1 MSTNYIQ
8 PGEVLDYTA
17 GADIASGAVV
27 VMDSLVGVAL
37 KAIANGATGP
47 VKVRGVFELPKLST
61 DTINQGQVVY
71 WDAGNSRITETAST
85 HAVAGRAAA
94 ASGSGVTTC
103 RVLLN
108 V

>member
-8 PGEVLDYTA
+8 PGNVLDHTPGSA
-17 GADIASGAVV
+17 IASGAVV
-27 VMDSLVGVAL
+27 VMSSLVGVAL
-37 KAIANGATGP
+37 KAIPSGTTGP
-47 VKVRGVFELPKLST
+47 VAVSGVFELAKLST
-61 DTINQGQVVY
+61 DTIDQGQVVY